1 MNLKDKKNNIN
12 EIKQEIID
20 LLGKEYLEKVLK
32 SDYNRLKME
41 LTSMNKYNIN
51 FFIMLEDE
59 YYDENI
65 KNGNYRAQYDKFTLY
80 ARLKAL
86 EREFKTLI
94 RPVSKEAI
102 GREIYYTLR
111 YGVRDVLKNKG
122 LIEDCVWEE
131 DQCV

>member
-86 EREFKTLI
+86 ER
-94 RPVSKEAI
+94 
-102 GREIYYTLR
+102 
-111 YGVRDVLKNKG
+111 
-122 LIEDCVWEE
+122 
-131 DQCV
+131 